1 MKQLKSCVITTPI
14 TIGVGTLAVIVF
26 LIAKLPW
33 NYYLIGLFT
42 GLLSN
47 GVLIKFNRIIAA
59 NLEKDPECKSY
70 KPTTTLTLGRIIRT
84 ALVIFV
90 ILGVVF
96 KTDLPNNKDGLWD
109 VMFTIFGYLTYR
121 IVFIICILVFKD
133 KEMVISE

>member
-14 TIGVGTLAVIVF
+14 TIGIGTIAVIIF
-26 LIAKLPW
+26 LLTKLPW

-47 GVLIKFNRIIAA
+47 GVFIKFNRIIAA
-59 NLEKDPECKSY
+59 NLEKDPECKIY
-70 KPTTTLTLGRIIRT
+70 KPTTTMKIGRVIRT

-90 ILGVVF
+90 VLGVVF
-96 KTDLPNNKDGLWD
+96 KTDLPNNKDGIWD

-121 IVFIICILVFKD
+121 IVFIICILIFKD
-133 KEMVISE
+133 KELVISE

>member
-14 TIGVGTLAVIVF
+14 TIGIGTIAVIIF
-26 LIAKLPW
+26 LLTKLPW

-47 GVLIKFNRIIAA
+47 GVFIKFNRIIAA
-59 NLEKDPECKSY
+59 NLEKDPECKIY
-70 KPTTTLTLGRIIRT
+70 KPTTTMTIGRVIRT

-90 ILGVVF
+90 VLGVVF
-96 KTDLPNNKDGLWD
+96 KTDLPNNKDGIWD

-121 IVFIICILVFKD
+121 IVFIICILIFKD
-133 KEMVISE
+133 KELVSSE